1 MRKMQVSPLR
11 KLISASVLLLLA
23 AAAYSQTATSY
34 DDLVAA
40 LRQAAAEKND
50 GRRLTL
56 YDTIVRDFGIAEN
69 SGRLTLYDTIVRD
82 FGIAENSGKAADI
95 SLMSSSKWMFD
106 QQVDP
111 LTDKRRYF
119 FMLTADSGTNE
130 YGEKPTLIIRSD
142 GEDLELYINWKTYL
156 GNDSDDF
163 KYEKKYVTIRVD
175 SSQPTISLWD
185 NSTDHKASF
194 CPWTMVLDLV
204 RRLGE
209 GTTFV
214 ARCTPYG
221 ANPITAVFDIRGL
234 KALSMSY
241 NDVLG
246 WWR

>member
-1 MRKMQVSPLR
+1 MRKMQVAPLR

-50 GRRLTL
+50 GL
-56 YDTIVRDFGIAEN
+56 
-69 SGRLTLYDTIVRD
+69 RLTLYDTIVRD

-163 KYEKKYVTIRVD
+163 KYEKKYITIRVD